1 MWLVYLLTFFGGS
14 IMGTIIMGLCAVSR
28 EPEPHEVHVYVDTDG
43 EMEIM
48 TIPPGDQ
55 IIWHRATEDMGA

>member
-1 MWLVYLLTFFGGS
+1 
-14 IMGTIIMGLCAVSR
+14 MGTIIMGLCAVSR
-28 EPEPHEVHVYVDTDG
+28 EPEPHEVHVYVDIDG